1 MGGEAAESFGPYLL
15 ESVLGRGGMG
25 IVYRARDTR
34 RGRTVALKLL
44 APDLAEDASFQARFR
59 RESQIAAQ
67 LNDPHVV
74 PIHDFGEI
82 DGRLFID
89 MRLVEGHSLADR
101 LESGPLPPAIAVGI
115 IAQVAGALDAAHAQG
130 LVHRDVKPANILL
143 VGPERA
149 GRAPFAYLVDFGIAR
164 VLPSGS
170 QTVQTT
176 TATVGTVSYMAP
188 ERILGQSGDHRV
200 DVYSLGCVL
209 FECLTGHRPFDGE
222 PAAVMYAQVHSPP
235 PELTS
240 QAPGVTP
247 ALRDAITTA
256 LAKDP
261 AQRFATAGALAD
273 AATAGLGSG
282 GDATIRVAAPG
293 PAPFFGAPDMP
304 PPTGPPLVG
313 AATRPE
319 PLQPPGAQAPTLPQ
333 PRPTRR
339 RPLVIAAIA
348 AAVLAVLG
356 GTLAAVLLTQQG
368 SAPPS
373 HPVGEPISGSRH
385 AAHSAGRSTPGPTPR
400 TSSAPVVVPK
410 PFASAA
416 LYEFARPYFRP
427 SECIANPSAEK
438 APLEPELHYRE
449 LLKCYGPTFTA
460 TFYRT
465 DTVAELLHNRRVFLS
480 DALTGTF
487 RTLLGAPAGSSQPA
501 GFQIAY
507 HHIPLNGSTP
517 PRTYWDSQD
526 TLCGG
531 ELQGPASQSLQSTI
545 AFWRTGRG

>member
-143 VGPERA
+143 VGPERP

-235 PELTS
+235 PDPTS
-240 QAPGVTP
+240 LAPAVTP
-247 ALRDAITTA
+247 ALHDVISTA

-282 GDATIRVAAPG
+282 SDATIRVAAPG
-293 PAPFFGAPDMP
+293 PTPFFGAPDTP

-313 AATRPE
+313 AATRPG

-333 PRPTRR
+333 PRSTRR

-356 GTLAAVLLTQQG
+356 GVLAAVILTQQG

-373 HPVGEPISGSRH
+373 HPVAEPISGSRH
-385 AAHSAGRSTPGPTPR
+385 AAHSAGRSTPGPTPP
-400 TSSAPVVVPK
+400 TSSAPAVVPK

-427 SECIANPSAEK
+427 SECIANPSADK
-438 APLEPELHYRE
+438 APLEPELRYRE
-449 LLKCYGPTFTA
+449 LVKCYGP
-460 TFYRT
+460 
-465 DTVAELLHNRRVFLS
+465 DLHRNVLPDRHRR
-480 DALTGTF
+480 
-487 RTLLGAPAGSSQPA
+487 
-501 GFQIAY
+501 
-507 HHIPLNGSTP
+507 
-517 PRTYWDSQD
+517 
-526 TLCGG
+526 
-531 ELQGPASQSLQSTI
+531 
-545 AFWRTGRG
+545 